1 MSSEQPRG
9 IDTFHDGSAGAAARG
24 GAVMSMG
31 RVEKDQA
38 RVHIRWMIRR
48 DMPEVLHIEQQSFEY
63 AWTEEDFLRCL
74 RQRNCIGMVAEHG
87 EKVVGFMI
95 YELHKAKLH
104 ILNFAVHS
112 GWRRASVGAQ
122 MVSKLISKL
131 SSHRR
136 TRISLEVRETNLAAQ
151 LFFQKQ
157 EFRAV
162 RVLRAFY
169 EDSGEDAFL
178 MEFRFGNV
186 PGEDSEE
193 IVNRIAQYEGN

>member
-1 MSSEQPRG
+1 MSTNRTEREQ
-9 IDTFHDGSAGAAARG
+9 
-24 GAVMSMG
+24 V
-31 RVEKDQA
+31 

-48 DMPEVLHIEQQSFEY
+48 DMPEVLQTEQESFEF

-74 RQRNCIGMVAEHG
+74 RQRNCIGMVAEQG

-104 ILNFAVHS
+104 ILNFAVS
-112 GWRRASVGAQ
+112 PRARRHGVGAQ
-122 MVSKLISKL
+122 MVAKLISKL

-136 TRISLEVRETNLAAQ
+136 TRITLEVRETNLPAQ
-151 LFFQKQ
+151 LFFRAQG
-157 EFRAV
+157 FRAI

-178 MEFRFGNV
+178 MQYRLADDNGEEF
-186 PGEDSEE
+186 EE
-193 IVNRIAQYEGN
+193 TVNRIAQYEEQ

>member
-1 MSSEQPRG
+1 MSANRTEKE
-9 IDTFHDGSAGAAARG
+9 
-24 GAVMSMG
+24 
-31 RVEKDQA
+31 RV

-48 DMPEVLHIEQQSFEY
+48 DMPEVLLTEQESFEF

-74 RQRNCIGMVAEHG
+74 RQRNCIGMVAEQG

-104 ILNFAVHS
+104 ILNFAVHPQC
-112 GWRRASVGAQ
+112 RRAGVGAQ
-122 MVSKLISKL
+122 MVAKLISKL

-136 TRISLEVRETNLAAQ
+136 TRITLEVRETNLGAQ
-151 LFFQKQ
+151 LFFRSQG
-157 EFRAV
+157 FRAV

-178 MEFRFGNV
+178 MQYRLADDVGDDF
-186 PGEDSEE
+186 EE
-193 IVNRIAQYEGN
+193 TVNRIAQYEES